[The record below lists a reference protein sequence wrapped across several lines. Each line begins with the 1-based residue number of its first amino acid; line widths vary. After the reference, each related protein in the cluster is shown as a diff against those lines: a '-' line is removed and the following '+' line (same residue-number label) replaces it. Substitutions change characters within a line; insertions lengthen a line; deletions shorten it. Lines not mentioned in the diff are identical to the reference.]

1 MDLIQLKTLLDKAVT
16 YNGLMNIDER
26 FERTPET
33 ESLRRLLTSEATTH
47 NIEELQKLMEKIK

>member
-1 MDLIQLKTLLDKAVT
+1 MNLIQLKSLLDKAVT

-33 ESLRRLLTSEATTH
+33 ESLRKILSSEATSH
-47 NIEELQKLMEKIK
+47 NIEELQKIMEKIK